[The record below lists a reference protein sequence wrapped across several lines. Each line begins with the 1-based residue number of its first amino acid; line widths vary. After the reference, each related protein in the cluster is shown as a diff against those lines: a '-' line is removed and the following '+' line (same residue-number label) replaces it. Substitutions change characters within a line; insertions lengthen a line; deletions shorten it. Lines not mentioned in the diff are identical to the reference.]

1 MPFFSK
7 FRSSKKDKK
16 KGKAGETNDK
26 PAPAPYRHVPT
37 HAFSDSVMMWA
48 GSTEQNRDAI
58 KEATSR
64 RISMMGST
72 RNSFSVPQYS
82 RASTHNLNYS
92 RTSSYHSI
100 ASSSI
105 YPRESASMSVSVS
118 SAPAIA
124 QPTIPR
130 SRSQLSTVM
139 TATDDLK
146 SSGSTSRP
154 VNTRQRS
161 WAQQSMPQPR
171 RDVPV
176 HPRYTPTY
184 QSLIVPKDADFQF
197 PFQDSQGKLDAIIL
211 SSFHLLMP
219 HPESSSTPS
228 STTST
233 TEQSSLE
240 SSRKLNHLPL
250 NTLRA
255 SRVFPPLLS
264 ARALADVALVD
275 QAVEMP
281 AKQAEIRIVESPV
294 SITNSLDFD
303 VGPLAQPAPKP
314 LPELDLGAQ
323 VGEAVFLDDAGN
335 VFSLPPE
342 IPPRKARPFRRSGSR
357 AMQDRVDEIG
367 VVN

>member
-16 KGKAGETNDK
+16 KGKAAETADK

-64 RISMMGST
+64 RISMMGSN
-72 RNSFSVPQYS
+72 RNSFSMPHYS
-82 RASTHNLNYS
+82 RASSHNLNYT
-92 RTSSYHSI
+92 RTPSYNSF
-100 ASSSI
+100 AGSSI

-118 SAPAIA
+118 SAPAVP
-124 QPTIPR
+124 QPSIPR

-139 TATDDLK
+139 TATDNPA
-146 SSGSTSRP
+146 STGSTSRP
-154 VNTRQRS
+154 VNQRQRS
-161 WAQQSMPQPR
+161 WAHQSMTQPR
-171 RDVPV
+171 RDIPV
-176 HPRYTPTY
+176 HPRQTPAY
-184 QSLIVPKDADFQF
+184 QSLIVPKDSEFQF
-197 PFQDSQGKLDAIIL
+197 PFQDSQGKLNTTFPYL
-211 SSFHLLMP
+211 HLLIP
-219 HPESSSTPS
+219 NPGSSSTPS

-240 SSRKLNHLPL
+240 SSRKLNLLPL
-250 NTLRA
+250 NTSRTC
-255 SRVFPPLLS
+255 RVFLSPLFT
-264 ARALADVALVD
+264 RALADIVHVD

-281 AKQAEIRIVESPV
+281 SKQVEIRVVESPV

-303 VGPLAQPAPKP
+303 AGSLNKP
-314 LPELDLGAQ
+314 EPESLPDPG
-323 VGEAVFLDDAGN
+323 VFLDDAGN
-335 VFSLPPE
+335 VFALPPEIPPE
-342 IPPRKARPFRRSGSR
+342 IPPRKARPFRRSGSK
-357 AMQDRVDEIG
+357 AMPARVDEIS